1 MPKGYDFAGW
11 VTKNDTL
18 CSDGVV
24 IKQGAFAGETPNEV
38 PLVWNH
44 QHNDVTSVLGKVVLE
59 HRDKGTYGYGYFN
72 DTESALHAKQ
82 LVKEGTIKAMSI
94 AANKIKRDGNNV
106 VHGKI
111 FEVSLVLTGAN
122 PGAKIEEFVAHS
134 EYGEE
139 MNFIIYR
146 PDELIHSAD
155 EETEEDTV
163 VDENK
168 ELSVEEIY
176 DSMTPE
182 QKALVDALVQEDE
195 EDEVSEPEQKETE
208 PTEDNMVR
216 HSAFDTQSTPNEQVL
231 THADLTPQLVASA
244 STETGTLK
252 DILKH
257 NGIKNI
263 EMLFPAAELAS
274 KEPEP
279 FRNNMLGT
287 EKILGG
293 VHKKPMTRFKH
304 RFANMTEEQARARG
318 YITGTQKLESVIDFF
333 EREAAP
339 QTVYVKQSIDRDYVI
354 DIKDFD
360 IILYLKRQL
369 EQDLRDEL
377 ARAILVGDG
386 REKTDPMKI
395 REDRIRPIIKEQ
407 PFYRIELTANTV
419 NDLFAAAIKARK
431 HYRGAGGYTAFI
443 HPDLSASIRLL
454 RKADQ
459 TFWGGLAPMD
469 DAQVARV
476 LGAKDI
482 CETTLVPEKEVLMV
496 NLSDY
501 SIGLDKGGQITNFDA
516 FDIDFNKHKMLTET
530 RLSGMMDVPKSI
542 IHIKVTTTN
551 EIAGVTDT
559 NTNAID
565 TYNVKEKEVKDAAK
579 ERDTFEDGERK
590 KVGKPQA
597 AAGETSSHLG

>member
-72 DTESALHAKQ
+72 DTDSAVHAKQ

-139 MNFIIYR
+139 MNFIIYK
-146 PDELIHSAD
+146 PAELIHSAED
-155 EETEEDTV
+155 ETEEDTV
-163 VDENK
+163 VDETK
-168 ELSVEEIY
+168 ELTPEEIY
-176 DSMTPE
+176 DSLSPE
-182 QKALVDALVQEDE
+182 QRALFDAVLE
-195 EDEVSEPEQKETE
+195 EDDDYEDDYEETE
-208 PTEDNMVR
+208 QPEEDMVR
-216 HSAFDTQSTPNEQVL
+216 QSAFDSQSTPNEQVL
-231 THADLTPQLVASA
+231 THSDLTPQLVASA

-263 EMLFPAAELAS
+263 EMLFPEAELAK

-395 REDRIRPIIKEQ
+395 REDRIRPIIKEA
-407 PFYRIELTANTV
+407 PFYRIELGAKTV

-443 HPDLSASIRLL
+443 HPDLSTAIRLL
-454 RKADQ
+454 RKADN
-459 TFWGGLAPMD
+459 TFWGGMAPMD

-482 CETTLVPEKEVLMV
+482 CETTLVPEKEVLML

-501 SIGLDKGGQITNFDA
+501 SIGLDKGGQVTNFEA

-530 RLSGMMDVPKSI
+530 RLSGMIDAPKSI
-542 IHIKVTTTN
+542 IHIKVETAN

-565 TYNVKEKEVKDAAK
+565 TYNAEEQKVKVAAK
-579 ERDTFEDGERK
+579 ERDQFEAGERK
-590 KVGKPQA
+590 KVGKPQP
-597 AAGETSSHLG
+597 AAGESHLG

>member
-139 MNFIIYR
+139 MNFVIYQ
-146 PDELIHSAD
+146 PAELIHSAED
-155 EETEEDTV
+155 EQEEDTV
-163 VDENK
+163 VDETK
-168 ELSVEEIY
+168 ELTPEEIY
-176 DSMTPE
+176 DSLSPE
-182 QKALVDALVQEDE
+182 QRALFDAVLE
-195 EDEVSEPEQKETE
+195 EDDDYEETE
-208 PTEDNMVR
+208 QPEEDMVR
-216 HSAFDTQSTPNEQVL
+216 QSAFDSQSTPNEQVL
-231 THADLTPQLVASA
+231 THSDLTPQLVASA

-263 EMLFPAAELAS
+263 EMLFPEAELAK

-395 REDRIRPIIKEQ
+395 REDRIRPIIKEA
-407 PFYRIELTANTV
+407 PFYRIELGAKTV

-443 HPDLSASIRLL
+443 HPDLSTAIRLL
-454 RKADQ
+454 RKADN
-459 TFWGGLAPMD
+459 TFWGGMAPMD

-482 CETTLVPEKEVLMV
+482 CETTLVPEKEVLML

-501 SIGLDKGGQITNFDA
+501 SIGLDKGGQVTNFEA

-530 RLSGMMDVPKSI
+530 RLSGMIDAPKSI
-542 IHIKVTTTN
+542 IHIKVETTN

-565 TYNVKEKEVKDAAK
+565 TYNAEEQKVKDAAK
-579 ERDTFEDGERK
+579 ERDQFEAGERK
-590 KVGKPQA
+590 KVGKPQP
-597 AAGETSSHLG
+597 AAGVTGETHLG

>member
-139 MNFIIYR
+139 MNFIIYK
-146 PDELIHSAD
+146 PAELIHSAED
-155 EETEEDTV
+155 ETEEDTV
-163 VDENK
+163 VDETK
-168 ELSVEEIY
+168 ELTPEEIY
-176 DSMTPE
+176 DSLSPE
-182 QKALVDALVQEDE
+182 QRALFDAVLE
-195 EDEVSEPEQKETE
+195 EDDDYADDYEETE
-208 PTEDNMVR
+208 QPEEDMVR
-216 HSAFDTQSTPNEQVL
+216 QSAFDSQSTPNEQVL
-231 THADLTPQLVASA
+231 THSDLTPQLVASA

-263 EMLFPAAELAS
+263 EMLFPEAELAK

-395 REDRIRPIIKEQ
+395 REDRIRPIIKEA
-407 PFYRIELTANTV
+407 PFYRIELGAKTV

-443 HPDLSASIRLL
+443 HPDLSTAIRLL
-454 RKADQ
+454 RKADN
-459 TFWGGLAPMD
+459 TFWGGMAPMD

-482 CETTLVPEKEVLMV
+482 CETTLVPEKEVLML

-501 SIGLDKGGQITNFDA
+501 SIGLDKGGQVTNFEA

-530 RLSGMMDVPKSI
+530 RLSGMIDAPKSI
-542 IHIKVTTTN
+542 IHIKVETTN

-565 TYNVKEKEVKDAAK
+565 TYNAEEQKVKDAAK
-579 ERDTFEDGERK
+579 ERDTFEAGERK
-590 KVGKPQA
+590 KVGKPQPT
-597 AAGETSSHLG
+597 AGESHLG

>member
-139 MNFIIYR
+139 MNFIIYK
-146 PDELIHSAD
+146 PAELIHSAED
-155 EETEEDTV
+155 ETEEDTV
-163 VDENK
+163 VDETK
-168 ELSVEEIY
+168 ELTPEEIY
-176 DSMTPE
+176 DSLSPE
-182 QKALVDALVQEDE
+182 QRALFDAVLE
-195 EDEVSEPEQKETE
+195 EDDDYEETE
-208 PTEDNMVR
+208 QPEEDMVR
-216 HSAFDTQSTPNEQVL
+216 QSAFDSQSTPNEQVL

-244 STETGTLK
+244 SSETGTLK

-263 EMLFPAAELAS
+263 EMLFPEAELS
-274 KEPEP
+274 KKEPEP

-395 REDRIRPIIKEQ
+395 REDRIRPIIKEA
-407 PFYRIELTANTV
+407 PFYRIELGAKTV

-443 HPDLSASIRLL
+443 HPDLSTAIRLL
-454 RKADQ
+454 RKADN
-459 TFWGGLAPMD
+459 TFWGGMAPMD

-482 CETTLVPEKEVLMV
+482 CETTLVPEKEVLML

-501 SIGLDKGGQITNFDA
+501 SIGLDKGGQVTNFEA
-516 FDIDFNKHKMLTET
+516 FGIDFNKHKMLTET
-530 RLSGMMDVPKSI
+530 RLSGMIDAPKSI
-542 IHIKVTTTN
+542 IHIKVETTN

-565 TYNVKEKEVKDAAK
+565 TYNSEEQKVKDAAK
-579 ERDTFEDGERK
+579 ERDTFEAGERK
-590 KVGKPQA
+590 KVGKPQP
-597 AAGETSSHLG
+597 AAGESHLG

>member
-139 MNFIIYR
+139 MNFIIYK
-146 PDELIHSAD
+146 PAELIHSAED
-155 EETEEDTV
+155 ETEEDTV
-163 VDENK
+163 VDETK
-168 ELSVEEIY
+168 ELTPEEIY
-176 DSMTPE
+176 DSLSPE
-182 QKALVDALVQEDE
+182 QRALFDAVLE
-195 EDEVSEPEQKETE
+195 EDDDYEDDYEETE
-208 PTEDNMVR
+208 QPEEDMVR
-216 HSAFDTQSTPNEQVL
+216 QSAFDSQSTPNEQVL

-244 STETGTLK
+244 SSETGTLK

-263 EMLFPAAELAS
+263 EMLFPEAELS
-274 KEPEP
+274 KKEPEP

-395 REDRIRPIIKEQ
+395 REDRIRPIIKEA
-407 PFYRIELTANTV
+407 PFYRIELTAATV

-443 HPDLSASIRLL
+443 HPDLSTAIRLL
-454 RKADQ
+454 RKADN
-459 TFWGGLAPMD
+459 TFWGGMAPMD

-482 CETTLVPEKEVLMV
+482 CETTLVPEKEVLML

-501 SIGLDKGGQITNFDA
+501 SIGLDKGGQVTNFEA

-530 RLSGMMDVPKSI
+530 RLSGMIDAPKSI
-542 IHIKVTTTN
+542 IHIKVTTTA
-551 EIAGVTDT
+551 EISGVTDT

-565 TYNVKEKEVKDAAK
+565 TYNTEEEKVKAAAK
-579 ERDTFEDGERK
+579 ERDTFEAGERK
-590 KVGKPQA
+590 KVGKPQP
-597 AAGETSSHLG
+597 AAGESHLG

>member
-94 AANKIKRDGNNV
+94 AANKIKREGNNV

-139 MNFIIYR
+139 MNFIIYK
-146 PDELIHSAD
+146 PAELIHSAED
-155 EETEEDTV
+155 ETEEDTV
-163 VDENK
+163 VDETK
-168 ELSVEEIY
+168 ELTPEEIY
-176 DSMTPE
+176 DSLSPE
-182 QKALVDALVQEDE
+182 QRALFDAVLE
-195 EDEVSEPEQKETE
+195 EDDDYEETE
-208 PTEDNMVR
+208 QPEEDMVR
-216 HSAFDTQSTPNEQVL
+216 QSAFDSQSTPNEQVL

-244 STETGTLK
+244 SSETGTLK

-263 EMLFPAAELAS
+263 EMLFPEAELS
-274 KEPEP
+274 KKEPEP

-386 REKTDPMKI
+386 RDKTDPMKI
-395 REDRIRPIIKEQ
+395 REDRIRPIIKEA
-407 PFYRIELTANTV
+407 PFYRIELEANTV

-454 RKADQ
+454 RKADN

-482 CETTLVPEKEVLMV
+482 CETTLVPEKEVLML

-501 SIGLDKGGQITNFDA
+501 SIGLDKGGQVTNFEA

-530 RLSGMMDVPKSI
+530 RLSGMIDAPKSI
-542 IHIKVTTTN
+542 IHIKVKTTG
-551 EIAGVTDT
+551 EIAGVKDE

-565 TYNVKEKEVKDAAK
+565 TYNAKEKEVQDAAK
-579 ERDTFEDGERK
+579 ERDTFEAGERK
-590 KVGKPQA
+590 KVGKPQP
-597 AAGETSSHLG
+597 AAGVTGETHLG

>member
-139 MNFIIYR
+139 MNFIIYK
-146 PDELIHSAD
+146 PAELIHSAED
-155 EETEEDTV
+155 EQEEDTV
-163 VDENK
+163 VDETK
-168 ELSVEEIY
+168 ELTPEEIY
-176 DSMTPE
+176 DSLSPE
-182 QKALVDALVQEDE
+182 QRALFDAVLE
-195 EDEVSEPEQKETE
+195 EDDDYEDDYEETE
-208 PTEDNMVR
+208 QPEEDMVR
-216 HSAFDTQSTPNEQVL
+216 QSAFDSQSTPNEQVL
-231 THADLTPQLVASA
+231 THSDLTPQLVASA

-263 EMLFPAAELAS
+263 EMLFPEAELAK

-395 REDRIRPIIKEQ
+395 REDRIRPIIKEA

-443 HPDLSASIRLL
+443 HPDLSTAIRLL
-454 RKADQ
+454 RKADN
-459 TFWGGLAPMD
+459 TFWGGMAPMD

-482 CETTLVPEKEVLMV
+482 CETTLVPEKEVLML

-501 SIGLDKGGQITNFDA
+501 SIGLDKGGQVTNFEA

-530 RLSGMMDVPKSI
+530 RLSGMIDAPKSI

-565 TYNVKEKEVKDAAK
+565 TYNAEEQKVKDAAK
-579 ERDTFEDGERK
+579 ERDAFEAGERK
-590 KVGKPQA
+590 KVGKPQPV
-597 AAGETSSHLG
+597 AGETHLG

>member
-139 MNFIIYR
+139 MNFVIYQ
-146 PDELIHSAD
+146 PAELIHSAED
-155 EETEEDTV
+155 EQEEDTV
-163 VDENK
+163 VDETK

-182 QKALVDALVQEDE
+182 QQALVDALVAEDE
-195 EDEVSEPEQKETE
+195 EPEVSEPEQKETE

-216 HSAFDTQSTPNEQVL
+216 QSAFDSQSTPNEQVL

-244 STETGTLK
+244 SSETGTLK

-263 EMLFPAAELAS
+263 EMLFPEAELS
-274 KEPEP
+274 KKEPEP

-395 REDRIRPIIKEQ
+395 REDRIRPIIKEA

-443 HPDLSASIRLL
+443 HPDLSAAIRLL
-454 RKADQ
+454 RKADN

-482 CETTLVPEKEVLMV
+482 CETTLVPEKEVLML

-501 SIGLDKGGQITNFDA
+501 SIGLDKGGQITNFEA

-530 RLSGMMDVPKSI
+530 RLSGMIDAPKSI
-542 IHIKVTTTN
+542 IHIKVTATG
-551 EIAGVTDT
+551 EISGVTDT

-565 TYNVKEKEVKDAAK
+565 TYNAKEKEVKDAAK
-579 ERDTFEDGERK
+579 ERDEFEAGERK
-590 KVGKPQA
+590 KVGKPQP
-597 AAGETSSHLG
+597 AAGESHLG

>member
-139 MNFIIYR
+139 MNFIIYK
-146 PDELIHSAD
+146 PAELIHSAED
-155 EETEEDTV
+155 ETEEDTV
-163 VDENK
+163 VDETK
-168 ELSVEEIY
+168 ELTPEEIY
-176 DSMTPE
+176 DSLSPE
-182 QKALVDALVQEDE
+182 QRALFDAVLE
-195 EDEVSEPEQKETE
+195 EDDDYEDDYEETE
-208 PTEDNMVR
+208 QPEEDMVR
-216 HSAFDTQSTPNEQVL
+216 QSAFDSQSTPNEQVL

-263 EMLFPAAELAS
+263 EMLFPEAELAK

-395 REDRIRPIIKEQ
+395 REDRIRPIIKEA
-407 PFYRIELTANTV
+407 PFYRIELTAATV

-454 RKADQ
+454 RKADK

-482 CETTLVPEKEVLMV
+482 CETTLVPEKEVLML

-501 SIGLDKGGQITNFDA
+501 SIGLDKGGQVTNFEA

-530 RLSGMMDVPKSI
+530 RLSGMIDAPKSI
-542 IHIKVTTTN
+542 IHIKVTATD

-565 TYNVKEKEVKDAAK
+565 TYNADEQKVKDAAK
-579 ERDTFEDGERK
+579 ERDTFEAGERK
-590 KVGKPQA
+590 KVGKPQP
-597 AAGETSSHLG
+597 AAGETHLG

>member
-82 LVKEGTIKAMSI
+82 LVKEGIIKAMSI

-139 MNFIIYR
+139 MNFVIYQ
-146 PDELIHSAD
+146 PAELIHSAED
-155 EETEEDTV
+155 EQEEDTV
-163 VDENK
+163 VDETK

-182 QKALVDALVQEDE
+182 QQALVDALVAEDE
-195 EDEVSEPEQKETE
+195 EPEVSEPEQKETE

-216 HSAFDTQSTPNEQVL
+216 QSAFDSQSTPNEQVL

-244 STETGTLK
+244 SSETGTLK

-263 EMLFPAAELAS
+263 EMLFPEAELS
-274 KEPEP
+274 KKEPEP

-395 REDRIRPIIKEQ
+395 REDRIRPI
-407 PFYRIELTANTV
+407 
-419 NDLFAAAIKARK
+419 DRK
-431 HYRGAGGYTAFI
+431 
-443 HPDLSASIRLL
+443 S
-454 RKADQ
+454 
-459 TFWGGLAPMD
+459 
-469 DAQVARV
+469 VV
-476 LGAKDI
+476 
-482 CETTLVPEKEVLMV
+482 
-496 NLSDY
+496 
-501 SIGLDKGGQITNFDA
+501 
-516 FDIDFNKHKMLTET
+516 
-530 RLSGMMDVPKSI
+530 
-542 IHIKVTTTN
+542 
-551 EIAGVTDT
+551 
-559 NTNAID
+559 
-565 TYNVKEKEVKDAAK
+565 
-579 ERDTFEDGERK
+579 
-590 KVGKPQA
+590 
-597 AAGETSSHLG
+597 

>member
-59 HRDKGTYGYGYFN
+59 HRDQGTYGYGYFN

-139 MNFIIYR
+139 MNFVIYQ
-146 PDELIHSAD
+146 PAELIHSA
-155 EETEEDTV
+155 EEEPEEDTV
-163 VDENK
+163 VDETK

-176 DSMTPE
+176 DSLDDN
-182 QKALVDALVQEDE
+182 QRALFDALLE
-195 EDEVSEPEQKETE
+195 EDEYEDSEPEVEETE

-216 HSAFDTQSTPNEQVL
+216 QSAFDAQSTPKEQML

-244 STETGTLK
+244 SSETGTLK

-263 EMLFPAAELAS
+263 EMLFPEAELS
-274 KEPEP
+274 KKEPEP

-287 EKILGG
+287 EKILAG

-386 REKTDPMKI
+386 RDKTDPMKI
-395 REDRIRPIIKEQ
+395 REDRIRPIIKEA
-407 PFYRIELTANTV
+407 PFYRIELAAATV

-443 HPDLSASIRLL
+443 HPDLSTAIRLL
-454 RKADQ
+454 RKADK
-459 TFWGGLAPMD
+459 TFWAGLAPMD

-482 CETTLVPEKEVLMV
+482 CETTLVPEKEVLML

-501 SIGLDKGGQITNFDA
+501 SIGLDKGGQVTNFEA

-530 RLSGMMDVPKSI
+530 RLSGMIDAPKSI
-542 IHIKVTTTN
+542 IHIKVTATD

-565 TYNVKEKEVKDAAK
+565 TYNTEEQKVKDAAK
-579 ERDTFEDGERK
+579 ERDTFEAGERK
-590 KVGKPQA
+590 KVGKSQPA
-597 AAGETSSHLG
+597 EGTHLG